1 VFGLSDL
8 FDRKGLF
15 KGYPVERRDVI
26 RRYVRDKGLE
36 WVIGA
41 LVDGSIGY
49 HSYLSAK
56 RLIDRVVANK
66 FALCER
72 TSAIFNGDA
81 SKEILWDIRLFEDLE
96 KRNPDKVK
104 RILELVKRMKS
115 LNMIQSWTLSMAY
128 PTLNI

>member
-1 VFGLSDL
+1 VFGLSDI

-41 LVDGSIGY
+41 LVDVSIGY

-81 SKEILWDIRLFEDLE
+81 SKEILWDIRHFETLE
-96 KRNPDKVK
+96 KLNPKKVK
-104 RILELVKRMKS
+104 RILLLVNRMRNLS
-115 LNMIQSWTLSMAY
+115 VIQQWTLSMAY
-128 PTLNI
+128 PTMPI